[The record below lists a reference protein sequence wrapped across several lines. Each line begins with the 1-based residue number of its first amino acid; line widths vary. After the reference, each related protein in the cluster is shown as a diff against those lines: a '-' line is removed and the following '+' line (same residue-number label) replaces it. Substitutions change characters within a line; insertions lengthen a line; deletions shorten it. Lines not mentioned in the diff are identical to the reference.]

1 MPATRKR
8 LVLGL
13 IAMDALLLFAAA
25 AAPLQAR
32 EKIYL
37 GAGIVRASASGDLKG
52 VRSFSDDPT
61 TRPIVFPGK
70 LEDGGGLTLLGGA
83 MVLDWLGLELEL
95 NATRHDSAHSRLPT
109 DSSLPREQIDADLF
123 SLVAAARFLWA
134 VTDSWEVFGRIGLGG
149 HTLSYDENT
158 TVPGNNVV
166 RLDSELSGV
175 GLMAGVGTAILFGPV
190 GIELSVSQHE
200 VTFSHLTT
208 EDEVDSF
215 PDTDMSFTKVS
226 LTLFVHFSPK

>member
-1 MPATRKR
+1 MLATRKGR
-8 LVLGL
+8 VSGL
-13 IAMDALLLFAAA
+13 AAMAALLLFAAA

-95 NATRHDSAHSRLPT
+95 NATRHDSTHNDL
-109 DSSLPREQIDADLF
+109 LGEQIDADLF
-123 SLVAAARFLWA
+123 SLFAAVRFLGA
-134 VTDSWEVFGRIGLGG
+134 ITDSWEVFGRIGLGG
-149 HTLSYDENT
+149 HTLSYENNT
-158 TVPGNNVV
+158 IVPGSSI
-166 RLDSELSGV
+166 RLDSDLSGV
-175 GLMAGVGTAILFGPV
+175 GFMAGVGTAILFGPV

-200 VTFSHLTT
+200 VTFSSLDTADDH
-208 EDEVDSF
+208 EDI
-215 PDTDMSFTKVS
+215 PDADMSFTKVS